1 MTPRDVFLVVSID
14 TECDKDAQWRTR
26 HPLRF
31 ESVRHGIPETLMPFF
46 DSFRIKP
53 TFLLSPE
60 VMHDEESCRVLS
72 AIQNCELGTHL
83 HGEFIEPQADWN
95 SAMTSTPQSFYS
107 PQVEREK
114 LENLT
119 RLFVEKFSYPPR
131 SFRAGRFGISPR
143 TLGFLQELGY
153 RVDSSVTPFWR
164 HDFGGGR
171 VNNFWGAPLHPYFL
185 SRRDARMAG
194 GLRIL
199 EAPVT
204 IANPFFMKWPRWI
217 LRCLHDRSIVLKKI
231 LPRLGFKISKTL
243 WLRPVRSSVE
253 EMKRVA
259 QIVIKHTPPNKPVV
273 LNMMYHSVEV
283 IPAASP
289 YAATESD
296 VEKIMQSQREFFEW
310 LFANFNV
317 KNIGLSDVPLSQ

>member
-1 MTPRDVFLVVSID
+1 MSRAIHLLVTID
-14 TECDKDAQWRTR
+14 TECDKDPSWQTQ

-31 ESVRHGIPETLMPFF
+31 DSVRHGIPDTLMPLF
-46 DSFRIKP
+46 DSFGVKP

-60 VMHDEESCRVLS
+60 VMRDDASVSILFS
-72 AIQNCELGTHL
+72 IKNCELGTHL
-83 HGEFIEPQADWN
+83 HGEFIEPQAEWN
-95 SAMTSTPQSFYS
+95 NTITGTPQSFYS
-107 PQVEREK
+107 PQVERQK

-119 RLFVEKFSYPPR
+119 RLFAEKFSSHPT

-171 VNNFWGAPLHPYFL
+171 VNNFWGAPLYPYFP
-185 SRRDARMAG
+185 SRRDARKAG

-199 EAPVT
+199 EVPVT
-204 IANPFFMKWPRWI
+204 IANSFFMKWPRWI
-217 LRCLHDRSIVLKKI
+217 LRRINDRSLVLKKL
-231 LPRLGFKISKTL
+231 LPRLGFKIPKTL
-243 WLRPVRSSVE
+243 WLRPVRSSAE
-253 EMKRVA
+253 EMKHVA
-259 QIVIKHTPPNKPVV
+259 QIVMDHTPPNKPVV
-273 LNMMYHSVEV
+273 FNMMYHSVEV
-283 IPAASP
+283 VPAASP

-296 VEKIMQSQREFFEW
+296 VGRIVQSQREFFEW
-310 LFANFNV
+310 LFANFNI